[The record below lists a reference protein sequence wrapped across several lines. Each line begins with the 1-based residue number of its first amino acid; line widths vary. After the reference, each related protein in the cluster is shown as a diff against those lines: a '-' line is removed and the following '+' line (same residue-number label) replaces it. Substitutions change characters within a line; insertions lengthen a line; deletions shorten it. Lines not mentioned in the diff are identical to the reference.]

1 MATEINMQP
10 IDLATITLAEGAN
23 WIKAIGF
30 GRHQHPI
37 YGELTFDRE
46 RLQRYAD
53 NVNRR
58 VRGIDLS
65 VDYEHRTDPTKG
77 KKAAGWIQQ
86 AEVRN
91 DGLYLSVSWTQEARN
106 EIRAGHYRY
115 WSPELLDTWQ
125 NPQTGETHHDVLV
138 AGALV
143 NRPFL
148 KDLPAIAASEDGATR
163 RRINLQEQAEQLTP
177 GAEFDLSELGFLGL
191 VEARVNQGGM
201 AFSDAADAVA
211 REYPEIYDAYR
222 STLI

>member
-1 MATEINMQP
+1 MIQP
-10 IDLATITLAEGAN
+10 IDLSTIALSEGAN

-30 GRHQHPI
+30 GRYQHPV
-37 YGELTFDRE
+37 YGELDFTRQ

-77 KKAAGWIQQ
+77 KKAAGWIQK

-91 DGLYLSVSWTQEARN
+91 DGLYLSVSWTEEARN

-125 NPQTGETHHDVLV
+125 HPQTGETHHDVL
-138 AGALV
+138 AGGAVV

-148 KDLPAIAASEDGATR
+148 KDLGAIAASEDGAKR
-163 RRINLQEQAEQLTP
+163 RKELDLHEQYSQLTP
-177 GAEFDLSELGFLGL
+177 DAEIELAEAGFLGL
-191 VEARVNQGGM
+191 VEARINQGGM
-201 AFSDAADAVA
+201 VFSEAADQVA
-211 REYPEIYDAYR
+211 REYPEVYSAYR
-222 STLI
+222 DSLT